1 MKKKPVLTRSRIS
14 LLVLWAGFSLLLAS
28 CETGGGKK
36 APEENLMEMH
46 FFLPL
51 EIKGFDPS
59 QANDLYSHLALAQIY
74 EPLYQYA
81 YLERPFKVEPLLAA
95 EMPRISE
102 DKLVYTIPLKK
113 GVRFQDDPCFKSSE
127 GKGREMN
134 AEDVIFSFKRIAD
147 KRVNSNGWWIFS
159 DRIPGLD
166 EFREKSAAAQ
176 GMGIYNVPVEGLSA
190 PDPSTLVIRLK
201 KPYPQMIYVLTM
213 SYGCVVPREAVE
225 MYGEEFLNHPVGTG
239 PFKLESFN
247 PKSKIV
253 YVGNPDFRGE
263 TYPSQGTKE
272 DEEIGLLA
280 DAGKSL
286 PFLDKLTFH
295 ILKESSAMWLQF
307 LAGNLDRASIPK
319 DNYDTAI
326 DAGKN
331 LKEELAQKGIK
342 LWKVPLLDLTYQAFN
357 MEDPIVRR
365 SLALRQALSLAMN
378 VDQMIVNLYNN
389 RAIRARGPIPP
400 GLAGY
405 DPNLVNPYARY
416 DLEEA
421 KRKMAQARQEL
432 NLKPDDVLEL
442 TYDSQSN
449 DITARQFDEFVVDC
463 FSQLGVKIKYNV
475 NTWPQFLD
483 RIKNKK
489 GQVWGSAWGADYPDA
504 ENYLQLLYG
513 PNSSPGDNSAN
524 YSSPE
529 FDMMYQKIREMD
541 DSPER
546 TELYKKMAEIAIR
559 DCPWVFCVHRLGFYL
574 QHGWL
579 LNYKPHD
586 LANNT
591 FKYYKIDRELKKKL
605 KEKL

>member
-1 MKKKPVLTRSRIS
+1 MKKGYERVWIRTI
-14 LLVLWAGFSLLLAS
+14 LLALCVGFSLLLPS
-28 CETGGGKK
+28 CGNGAGKPAQEK
-36 APEENLMEMH
+36 ELMEMH
-46 FFLPL
+46 SFLPL

-59 QANDLYSHLALAQIY
+59 QANDLYSHTALAQVY

-95 EMPRISE
+95 DMPRISE

-113 GVRFQDDPCFKSSE
+113 GIRFQDDPCFKSTG
-127 GKGREMN
+127 GKGREISSG
-134 AEDVIFSFKRIAD
+134 DVIFSFKRIAD

-166 EFREKSAAAQ
+166 EFREQSNSAQ
-176 GMGIYNVPVEGLSA
+176 GMEIYNVPVSGLSA
-190 PDPSTLVIRLK
+190 PDPFTLVIRLK
-201 KPYPQMIYVLTM
+201 KPYPQLIYVLTM
-213 SYGCVVPREAVE
+213 SYCCIVPREAVE
-225 MYGEEFLNHPVGTG
+225 IYGEEFLNHPVGTG

-253 YVGNPDFRGE
+253 YVRNPNFRRE
-263 TYPSQGTKE
+263 TYPVKGTKE
-272 DEEIGLLA
+272 DEDTGLLA
-280 DAGKSL
+280 DAGQSL
-286 PFLDKLTFH
+286 PFLDKITFH
-295 ILKESSAMWLQF
+295 IMKESSAMWLQF
-307 LAGNLDRASIPK
+307 LSGNLDRAGIPK

-331 LKEELAQKGIK
+331 LKQELAQKGIR
-342 LWKVPLLDLTYQAFN
+342 LWKIPLLDLTYQSFN
-357 MEDPIVRR
+357 MEDPIVGG
-365 SLALRQALSLAMN
+365 SPALRQALSLALN

-389 RAIRARGPIPP
+389 RAIRARGPVPP

-405 DPNLVNPYARY
+405 DPKLDNPWARY
-416 DLEEA
+416 DLDEA
-421 KRKMAQARQEL
+421 KRKMVQARQDL

-463 FSQLGVKIKYNV
+463 ISQLGVKIKYNV

-489 GQVWGSAWGADYPDA
+489 GQMWGSAWGADYPDA
-504 ENYLQLLYG
+504 ENFLQLLYG
-513 PNSSPGDNSAN
+513 PNASPGDNSSN
-524 YSSPE
+524 FQSQEY
-529 FDMMYQKIREMD
+529 DRLYQQAREME
-541 DSPER
+541 DSPKR
-546 TELYKKMAEIAIR
+546 TEIYKKMVEIAVR

-574 QHGWL
+574 QQGWL

-591 FKYYKIDRELKKKL
+591 YKYYRIDLELKKKL